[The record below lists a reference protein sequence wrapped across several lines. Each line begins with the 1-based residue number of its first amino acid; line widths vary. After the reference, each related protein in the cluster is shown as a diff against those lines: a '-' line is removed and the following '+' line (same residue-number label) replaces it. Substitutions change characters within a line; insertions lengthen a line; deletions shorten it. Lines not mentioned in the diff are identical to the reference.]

1 MKLSEFVKKRRENL
15 GLKWSDISDAGI
27 GAQTW
32 HNITHDKQ
40 KSIKFGT
47 MQKLV
52 KLFQCSIGDIQ
63 ECMAELPNPLR
74 KEAEKPEGNAG
85 IGITAKYKK
94 KKTVMETVDK
104 LEEIM
109 KKEHPEEVEKIM
121 KEKPYVTPEPDE
133 EPAEVFQP
141 EPETEKPYLPEYKSV
156 YEEDRLEGEQ
166 RYRQKLKDMVLKIFV
181 SGAPDIHTME
191 KIYADIGYAL
201 VKELVNDEA

>member
-1 MKLSEFVKKRRENL
+1 MTLNDFINKRLKELGMKRTDLVNKFDIEWSTLTTIRR
-15 GLKWSDISDAGI
+15 G
-27 GAQTW
+27 
-32 HNITHDKQ
+32 
-40 KSIKFGT
+40 KFIRKVT
-47 MQKLV
+47 QERLAKAL
-52 KLFQCSIGDIQ
+52 QCSQGDIQ
-63 ECMAELPNPLR
+63 ACMAEAPTPLR
-74 KEAEKPEGNAG
+74 AEAEKPEGNAG

-166 RYRQKLKDMVLKIFV
+166 RYRQKLKDMALKIFV